1 MFSSKSGGGGGVAER
16 RAMPPLCRPP
26 GLNKP
31 TATAFCLTLDHT
43 FDAGLPQVAE
53 KPPSSPAGYRS
64 GAATSVAATFQ
75 PDTLITG
82 TAPCRSAES

>member
-1 MFSSKSGGGGGVAER
+1 
-16 RAMPPLCRPP
+16 MPPLCRPP
-26 GLNKP
+26 RPNKP
-31 TATAFCLTLDHT
+31 TATAFRAHPAETQRATL
-43 FDAGLPQVAE
+43 
-53 KPPSSPAGYRS
+53 GYRS